1 MRISSQRLKNS
12 VQLQFCYTK
21 MHSEMEA
28 DNWAGKKKQLPK
40 KEHKN
45 TLHSQLC
52 VYHHNTYYCPKI
64 TLKYETSSG

>member
-1 MRISSQRLKNS
+1 
-12 VQLQFCYTK
+12 
-21 MHSEMEA
+21 MEA